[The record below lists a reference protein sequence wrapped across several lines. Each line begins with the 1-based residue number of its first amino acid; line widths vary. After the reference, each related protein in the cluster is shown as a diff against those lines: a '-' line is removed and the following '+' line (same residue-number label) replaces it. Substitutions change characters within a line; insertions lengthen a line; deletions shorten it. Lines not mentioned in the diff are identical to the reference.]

1 MAVKSESPKSETQ
14 IVGERELTTIRI
26 FNAPR
31 EFVFKA
37 WTDPKHVAKWWGP
50 NGFTTT
56 IEKMDV
62 RPGGEWLLVMHGPD
76 GTDYPNR
83 LSFKEVKAPE
93 LLTYAHGAADDAG
106 PDDFQVRVLFEA
118 LGPKSTKLTMRMLL
132 ASVEA
137 LEAVKKFGAVE
148 LGHQTL
154 AKLGE
159 RLKTM

>member
-1 MAVKSESPKSETQ
+1 MAAKGDES
-14 IVGERELTTIRI
+14 EREIVLTRTFEFR
-26 FNAPR
+26 R
-31 EFVFKA
+31 ELVWKA
-37 WTDPKHVAKWWGP
+37 WTEVEHFKVWMGP
-50 NGFTTT
+50 NGYTNTMLEFDM
-56 IEKMDV
+56 K
-62 RPGGEWLLVMHGPD
+62 PGGRARYIMHGPD